1 MYIIIFNSICQ
12 CADGTMVKVF
22 DLHFD
27 LHFIRK
33 RLKSNE
39 YNIKKRN
46 IKALILSIK
55 KTANPY
61 L

>member
-1 MYIIIFNSICQ
+1 MVTLCQ
-12 CADGTMVKVF
+12 LRSPCVYKVK
-22 DLHFD
+22 FD

-39 YNIKKRN
+39 YNIKKRI
-46 IKALILSIK
+46 IKVRILDIK